1 MSNYCKVMLDHYNL
15 DIQYSV
21 TICKHGGLV
30 TDKTETC
37 LDILRK
43 FKQGNKFALTVPPRL
58 STCFG

>member
-1 MSNYCKVMLDHYNL
+1 MLDHYNL